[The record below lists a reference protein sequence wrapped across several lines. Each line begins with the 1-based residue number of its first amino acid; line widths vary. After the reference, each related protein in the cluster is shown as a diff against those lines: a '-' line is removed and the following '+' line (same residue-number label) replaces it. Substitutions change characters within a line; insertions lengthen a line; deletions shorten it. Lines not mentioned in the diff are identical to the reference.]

1 MKKLIIGCMAV
12 VAILIGFAGCDQD
25 KVLYNGANYLMFSD
39 TLYQYPVQETN
50 EVFNVP
56 VSATRAADHDRTFA
70 VEIID
75 KESNAIEGKHY
86 KLLSN
91 TVTIKA
97 GELAANV
104 EVQGIYENIGKTDSL
119 GFALHLIIPE
129 NEQWDLYEYKGTE
142 AKVVMQKSCP
152 FDINNFTGYC
162 KVTSTLFSS
171 DYYQALS
178 PNVDLRLIKS
188 EVVEGEENTIVLHG
202 LYYDGYDTKI
212 KFNRK
217 NILEP
222 LIEMEKQVVGTTSLL
237 FGTNYGDG
245 NLQLTQPTGYVSNF
259 NTCQKF
265 VFQYVTLSVDNKDG
279 TPFGVVDTYAN
290 IIEWID
296 DKEAEKLK
304 EQGY

>member
-245 NLQLTQPTGYVSNF
+245 NLQLTQPTGYVSYF
-259 NTCQKF
+259 NTCQNI